1 MDHKPAVGA
10 LAVATEPKDPEDPN
24 DPDDAAPESLADRDD
39 SKPIASGAVPV
50 VAGTAPPFGSAAA
63 GAQVPAVEPV
73 EPVGDA
79 PTGRAHRISGLI
91 QSGVSG
97 GVEKLG
103 SGIGTLGE
111 GMTKLGELTE
121 KVPLVGAGV
130 TKLGE
135 GLARAGESIQS
146 LPRVA
151 QTRRGRLLLRSV
163 IVGFLLVSAWIAVI
177 VAWQVKR
184 NDTPDFR
191 PDAERILVE
200 LSKGSPAI
208 EKVYEA
214 ASPRFQENVSEER
227 FVDDM
232 TDMNA
237 TFGKFHEITAINGTL
252 VTTGP
257 TGPVGR
263 VSLTAAFDN
272 GVCKGSIDFHKVDGT
287 WRFFGINVELPAE
300 LTITQAQREQR
311 VAVCK
316 DPMDPRTCELN
327 RLADSILQ
335 QLRDGKAGEVWD
347 GGDDIFK
354 QQETRDRFIAI
365 QADRRA
371 QLGAYK
377 RILDITEAKLS
388 KSTARTSGG
397 LEPIDSVTLDL
408 LAEFEKS
415 SGVRTVLG
423 FQRHAANK
431 PWRLH
436 SIKIVVPMPRP
447 ENESPNPATDRP
459 PPPPPPAPADA
470 GVRDGARK

>member
-1 MDHKPAVGA
+1 
-10 LAVATEPKDPEDPN
+10 VAPDAKDPEDRKEPG
-24 DPDDAAPESLADRDD
+24 DTAAPEPLKDSDD
-39 SKPIASGAVPV
+39 SAPVASGAVPV
-50 VAGTAPPFGSAAA
+50 V
-63 GAQVPAVEPV
+63 EPV
-73 EPVGDA
+73 EPVRDV
-79 PTGRAHRISGLI
+79 PTGRARRISGLI

-97 GVEKLG
+97 GVERLG
-103 SGIGTLGE
+103 AGIGTLGE
-111 GMTKLGELTE
+111 GMTKLGELAE
-121 KVPLVGAGV
+121 KVPLVGVGV

-135 GLARAGESIQS
+135 GLAKAGESIHA
-146 LPRVA
+146 LPRAA
-151 QTRRGRLLLRSV
+151 QTRRGRLLVRSV
-163 IVGFLLVSAWIAVI
+163 VVGFLLISTWIAVI
-177 VAWQVKR
+177 VGWQVKR

-214 ASPRFQENVSEER
+214 ASPRFQENVREER

-232 TDMNA
+232 TDMNV
-237 TFGKFHEITAINGTL
+237 TLGKFHEITAINGTL

-257 TGPVGR
+257 TGRVGR
-263 VSLTAAFDN
+263 VSLTVAFDQ
-272 GVCKGSIDFHKVDGT
+272 GICKGSISFHQVDGD
-287 WRFFGINVELPAE
+287 WRLLGVSIELPPE
-300 LTITQAQREQR
+300 VKITQAQREQR

-354 QQETRDRFIAI
+354 QQEARDKFIAI
-365 QADRRA
+365 QADHRA

-388 KSTARTSGG
+388 KSTARIGAG
-397 LEPIDSVTLDL
+397 LELIDSVTFEL

-415 SGVRTVLG
+415 SGVRTVFG
-423 FQRHAANK
+423 FQRNAANK

-447 ENESPNPATDRP
+447 DNETPMLPEPSVPQAP
-459 PPPPPPAPADA
+459 PADA